1 LRNASI
7 ADGVKS
13 GALILPLQSKAKR
26 RTEREQRRKVER
38 KSQKEKKKPR
48 PKELLLQGNEAVV
61 EGALRAGCR
70 FFAGYPI
77 TPATEI
83 SEILSTRLPLVD
95 GTFIQMEDEIAS
107 LGAVIGASLAGV
119 KAMTATSGPGFSLM
133 QENLGFAIIAEVP
146 CVVVDVMRGGPSTG
160 LPTSPSQSD
169 VMQARWGT
177 HGDHPIIVLSAS
189 TVRECYDMTIRA
201 FNFSEKFRTPVILLI
216 DEVVGHMREKIA
228 LGDQNEIEIFNRVKP
243 TMPPEWYIPYEDTP
257 SGIPSMANFGEGYRY
272 HVTGLTHD
280 IRGFPTSRPDEIGPF
295 IARLHRKIS
304 QHFSEIQ
311 IGEFFQTE
319 DAEITVV
326 AYGCVARSAKRA
338 VIEAREK
345 GMKVGLLKLMT
356 LWPFMRS
363 AVEKVLQ
370 TSKALIV
377 PEMNMGQISREVK
390 RVNRGITKVVALNK
404 VDGTIITPG
413 EILDR
418 MMEISDAR
426 SN

>member
-1 LRNASI
+1 
-7 ADGVKS
+7 
-13 GALILPLQSKAKR
+13 
-26 RTEREQRRKVER
+26 VER
-38 KSQKEKKKPR
+38 RSQREKKKSHR
-48 PKELLLQGNEAVV
+48 KELLLQGNEAVV

-83 SEILSTRLPLVD
+83 SEILSVKLPQVD

-146 CVVVDVMRGGPSTG
+146 CVIVNVMRGGPSTG
-160 LPTSPSQSD
+160 LPTFPAQGD

-189 TVRECYDMTIRA
+189 TVRECYDVTIKA
-201 FNFSEKFRTPVILLI
+201 FNLSEKFRTPVILLL
-216 DEVVGHMREKIA
+216 DEVVAHMREKMV
-228 LGDQNEIEIFNRVKP
+228 LDDQEEIEILNRVKP
-243 TMPPEWYIPYEDTP
+243 TVPPEWYIPYEDTP
-257 SGIPSMANFGEGYRY
+257 MGVPAMANFGEGYRY

-311 IGEFFQTE
+311 IAEFYQTE
-319 DAEITVV
+319 DAEITVI

-338 VIEAREK
+338 VRDAREK
-345 GMKVGLLKLMT
+345 GMKVGLLKLT
-356 LWPFMRS
+356 TIWPFMRS
-363 AVEKVLQ
+363 SVEKVLQ
-370 TSKALIV
+370 TSKILIV

-390 RVNRGITKVVALNK
+390 RVNRGVAKVITLSK
-404 VDGTIITPG
+404 VDGTIITPP
-413 EILDR
+413 EILNR
-418 MMEISDAR
+418 MMEVS
-426 SN
+426 